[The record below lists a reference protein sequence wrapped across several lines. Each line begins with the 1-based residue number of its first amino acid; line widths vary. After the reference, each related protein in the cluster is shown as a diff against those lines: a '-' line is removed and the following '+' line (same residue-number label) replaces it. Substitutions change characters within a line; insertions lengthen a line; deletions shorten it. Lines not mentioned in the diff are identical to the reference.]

1 MTLTSPKWTRASVSV
16 PTVTQAIDEVESTV
30 RAVAIQQFGDPS
42 GMQVID
48 VPTPRAAAGQVVV
61 ETEAIGVGG
70 VDAMIRRGT
79 LGGYGFSAGTVPGSE
94 VAGTV
99 TRVGDG

>member
-1 MTLTSPKWTRASVSV
+1 MTLSSPKWTRASVSV
-16 PTVTQAIDEVESTV
+16 PTVTQARDQKEATV
-30 RAVAIQQFGDPS
+30 RAVAIRQFGDPS

-48 VPTPRAAAGQVVV
+48 VPTPRPAAGQLVI

-70 VDAMIRRGT
+70 VDAMIRRAT
-79 LGGYGFSAGTVPGSE
+79 LGGYGFRTGMVPGSE

-99 TRVGDG
+99 ADTG